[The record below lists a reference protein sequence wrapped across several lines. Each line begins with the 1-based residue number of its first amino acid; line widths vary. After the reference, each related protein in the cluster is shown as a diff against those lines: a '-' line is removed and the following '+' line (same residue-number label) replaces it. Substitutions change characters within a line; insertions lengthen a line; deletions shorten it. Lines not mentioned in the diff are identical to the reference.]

1 MLNETFSVISKHY
14 VDMRHFLQMHH
25 IGKIL
30 KMNHKC
36 VQGEVISSQKMHSFQ
51 FHAKVPSTLITLR
64 NAESLVHSRSR
75 LAWCV
80 IIIGF
85 DSYSDDTFQLP

>member
-1 MLNETFSVISKHY
+1 
-14 VDMRHFLQMHH
+14 MHH

-51 FHAKVPSTLITLR
+51 FHAKVPSTLITLSS
-64 NAESLVHSRSR
+64 NAESLVHSTTHVLLGAAVSSSLVLTAIVILEMILFNFLR
-75 LAWCV
+75 L
-80 IIIGF
+80 
-85 DSYSDDTFQLP
+85 LE